1 MSTTIDFGTMTETDL
16 RKSLRIAFLAP
27 MAEAEIARREEQAE
41 AINALAVESA
51 HTALTA
57 MGFDV
62 TDTVSLVVS
71 YVRIKGGAVN
81 WYELDDTTMP
91 APLAALR
98 DNLAVAIKA
107 AGVPMEANARKV
119 WLASNR

>member
-1 MSTTIDFGTMTETDL
+1 MSTTIDFATMSETDL
-16 RKSLRIAFLAP
+16 RKSLRIAFLQP
-27 MAEAEIARREEQAE
+27 MAEAEIARREANAEAIQAE
-41 AINALAVESA
+41 ALSHA

-62 TDTVSLVVS
+62 TDVVSLVVA
-71 YVRIKGGAVN
+71 YVRIKGGAVS
-81 WYELDDTTMP
+81 WYDLDETAMP

-98 DNLAVAIKA
+98 DNLHTAIKA

-119 WLASNR
+119 WLANNR